1 MSIPRTLE
9 VEVMD
14 TPQEALDYNRMD
26 HAEVNRLFAT
36 DLRSAGFD
44 GGDVLDVGTGT
55 ALIPIE
61 ICQQAKTG
69 PLSRRMRIM
78 AIDLAVE
85 MLNLARYNLEIHGVR
100 EQVQVSQVD
109 AKQMPFATEM
119 FDVVISNSIV
129 HHIPE
134 PARVIAECVRVL
146 RPGGLMFIRDLMRPQ
161 TEEQVRHFVQQY
173 TGQENPHS
181 QQMFGDSLRAAL
193 TLEEIRQLV
202 VAAGA
207 PASSVQATSDRHWTW
222 SWRKPE
228 QAN

>member
-26 HAEVNRLFAT
+26 HAEVNRLFAA

-78 AIDLAVE
+78 AVDL
-85 MLNLARYNLEIHGVR
+85 
-100 EQVQVSQVD
+100 
-109 AKQMPFATEM
+109 EM